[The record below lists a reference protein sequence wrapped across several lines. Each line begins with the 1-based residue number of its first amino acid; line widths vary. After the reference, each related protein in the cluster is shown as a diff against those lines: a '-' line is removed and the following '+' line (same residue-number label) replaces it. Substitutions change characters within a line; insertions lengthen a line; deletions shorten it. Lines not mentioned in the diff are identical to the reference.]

1 MVNPIQP
8 GSKAPDFEAPTH
20 TGGKLRLSD
29 YRGKIV
35 VLYFYPRAMTPGCT
49 REGRRFSELS
59 EEFARLNAV
68 IIGVSTDPPER
79 NKRFAEKEGFKGVI
93 LVSDTDGKIAEA
105 YGVLRKKKRIS
116 AERATFII
124 DSDGVVRKVLVN
136 VRPAEKHADLA
147 LEAVRELAGGQAS

>member
-1 MVNPIQP
+1 M
-8 GSKAPDFEAPTH
+8 
-20 TGGKLRLSD
+20 
-29 YRGKIV
+29 
-35 VLYFYPRAMTPGCT
+35 
-49 REGRRFSELS
+49 
-59 EEFARLNAV
+59 
-68 IIGVSTDPPER
+68 
-79 NKRFAEKEGFKGVI
+79 I

-124 DSDGVVRKVLVN
+124 DPDGVVRKVLVN